1 MPRSSRGIRSPAMPW
16 RGMKISS
23 IWRPTRSF
31 SRLPAPAAGVLKEI
45 MFTDGATVTSG
56 QVLATIEPGAPAI
69 VAAPSGAD
77 TSAKAAARPDAA
89 AAKLSPAAKRVVE
102 ENKVD
107 PKAVTGSGRDGRVS
121 KSDVVNYLSAKDPAS
136 PPAPK
141 AGAPVPN
148 ARGTRAEQR
157 VPMTRLRARIAERMV
172 QAQATQA
179 LLTSFNEVDL
189 KAVNEMRARYKD
201 QFEKQHGVKLGF
213 MSFFAKA
220 CVEALKKFPSV
231 NASVDGNDI
240 VYHEYFDIGVAVS
253 TDRGLIVPVLRDA
266 DLQSFA
272 DIEKSIAN
280 FAGRARAGTIT
291 MEELTGGTFTITNG
305 GVFGSLLS
313 TPIVNSPQSAIL
325 GMHKIQ
331 DRAVVIDGQVVVR
344 PMMYIALTYDHRHHR
359 RPRSGAIPGDRQA
372 VPRGSGA
379 HGARRMSEF
388 YDVIVIG
395 AGPAGYPA
403 AIRAGQNKL
412 KVACVDEWKNFDGTY
427 AFGGTCLNAGCIPSK
442 ALLESSELFQRAK
455 DEFSV
460 HGIKVGD
467 VKLDL
472 ATMQKR
478 RASIVKTMT
487 GGITALFKANGV
499 VGIQGHGRLLPG
511 NKVLVTGRT
520 APRKL

>member
-1 MPRSSRGIRSPAMPW
+1 MTIEVRVPQLPESVADATLVAWHKKPGDAVARDENLVDLETD
-16 RGMKISS
+16 KVV
-23 IWRPTRSF
+23 
-31 SRLPAPAAGVLKEI
+31 LEVPAPAGGVLKEI
-45 MFTDGATVTSG
+45 RINDGATVTGG
-56 QVLATIEPGAPAI
+56 QVLAVIEEGEASVPRPSAAGP
-69 VAAPSGAD
+69 VAAASAV
-77 TSAKAAARPDAA
+77 AKAAAAKNSAA
-89 AAKLSPAAKRVVE
+89 AKDAAKLSPAAKRVVE

-121 KSDVVNYLSAKDPAS
+121 KSDVVNYLSAKDAA
-136 PPAPK
+136 PAPAAPAPLPK
-141 AGAPVPN
+141 APAAPALPAART
-148 ARGTRAEQR
+148 ARGEQH

-189 KAVNEMRARYKD
+189 KTVNELRSHYKD

-220 CVEALKKFPSV
+220 CVEALKKFPAV

-344 PMMYIALTYDHRHHR
+344 PMMYIALTYDHRIIDGR
-359 RPRSGAIPGDRQA
+359 EA
-372 VPRGSGA
+372 VQ
-379 HGARRMSEF
+379 F
-388 YDVIVIG
+388 
-395 AGPAGYPA
+395 
-403 AIRAGQNKL
+403 
-412 KVACVDEWKNFDGTY
+412 
-427 AFGGTCLNAGCIPSK
+427 
-442 ALLESSELFQRAK
+442 
-455 DEFSV
+455 
-460 HGIKVGD
+460 
-467 VKLDL
+467 
-472 ATMQKR
+472 
-478 RASIVKTMT
+478 
-487 GGITALFKANGV
+487 
-499 VGIQGHGRLLPG
+499 
-511 NKVLVTGRT
+511 LVTVKQCLEDPARMVLGV
-520 APRKL
+520 

>member
-1 MPRSSRGIRSPAMPW
+1 MTIEVRVPQLPESVADATLVAW
-16 RGMKISS
+16 RKKPGDTVARDENLVDLETDKVV
-23 IWRPTRSF
+23 
-31 SRLPAPAAGVLKEI
+31 LEVPAPAAGVLKEI
-45 MFTDGATVTSG
+45 RIADGTTVTGG
-56 QVLATIEPGAPAI
+56 QVLAVIEEGEASVPRPGAAGP
-69 VAAPSGAD
+69 VA
-77 TSAKAAARPDAA
+77 SAGAAAKGSAAKDAA
-89 AAKLSPAAKRVVE
+89 AKDAAAKSPVAAKEAAKSDAAEPKLSPAAKRVVE

-121 KSDVVNYLSAKDPAS
+121 KSDVVNYLSAKDAPSAPA
-136 PPAPK
+136 
-141 AGAPVPN
+141 APVPAGKAPAAPGPAARS
-148 ARGTRAEQR
+148 ARGEQH

-189 KAVNEMRARYKD
+189 KAVNELRSRYKD

-220 CVEALKKFPSV
+220 CVEALKKFPTV

-272 DIEKSIAN
+272 DIEKSIGN

-344 PMMYIALTYDHRHHR
+344 PMMYIALTYDHRIIDGR
-359 RPRSGAIPGDRQA
+359 EA
-372 VPRGSGA
+372 VQ
-379 HGARRMSEF
+379 F
-388 YDVIVIG
+388 
-395 AGPAGYPA
+395 
-403 AIRAGQNKL
+403 
-412 KVACVDEWKNFDGTY
+412 
-427 AFGGTCLNAGCIPSK
+427 
-442 ALLESSELFQRAK
+442 
-455 DEFSV
+455 
-460 HGIKVGD
+460 
-467 VKLDL
+467 
-472 ATMQKR
+472 
-478 RASIVKTMT
+478 
-487 GGITALFKANGV
+487 
-499 VGIQGHGRLLPG
+499 
-511 NKVLVTGRT
+511 LVTVKQCLEDPARMVLGV
-520 APRKL
+520 